1 MKRRFN
7 VNSYQV
13 QRWLKNAGAV
23 CAQFII
29 PLTIFQG
36 IRTLFF
42 PTTFDVFLLAI
53 LALFAVSIYMEW
65 F

>member
-1 MKRRFN
+1 MRKRFN
-7 VNSYQV
+7 PYSLPP
-13 QRWLKNAGAV
+13 WLRNLKAILE
-23 CAQFII
+23 QFAL

-53 LALFAVSIYMEW
+53 LVVMTISFQVEW

>member
-1 MKRRFN
+1 MRKRFN
-7 VNSYQV
+7 LYSFPT
-13 QRWLKNAGAV
+13 WLRNFRAILE
-23 CAQFII
+23 QFIL

-53 LALFAVSIYMEW
+53 FVVLTIAFHLDW

>member
-1 MKRRFN
+1 MRQKFN
-7 VNSYQV
+7 RYTLPSWVRQV
-13 QRWLKNAGAV
+13 RSVGVQI
-23 CAQFII
+23 II

-53 LALFAVSIYMEW
+53 LILLALAFHFEV